1 MCKCNIWV
9 PVRILLC
16 IPSARSLVSVHECK
30 CMCFCIGLECSLGQI
45 KCSLR
50 SLTGFCVCSGPA
62 IARFVALSRHQKAV
76 CPWLKSTNKGPASN
90 RKCLCWGELCI
101 LWTCS
106 NVTNHMD
113 HVQYIYPHQSL
124 SPPFLFSPPPFLH
137 VQPFRSPSSI
147 TSLTLPSF
155 AIYKRSV
162 SIRLYHFH
170 HGEFRSHPSSAPSGG
185 RVHSAAKRV
194 GAYWVGW
201 MEIGERCVHAQ
212 RSVV

>member
-1 MCKCNIWV
+1 MRC
-9 PVRILLC
+9 RET
-16 IPSARSLVSVHECK
+16 STHESL
-30 CMCFCIGLECSLGQI
+30 LGQI

-50 SLTGFCVCSGPA
+50 SLTGFLVCSGPA

-76 CPWLKSTNKGPASN
+76 CPWLKSTNKDPASN
-90 RKCLCWGELCI
+90 RKCLYWGG
-101 LWTCS
+101 
-106 NVTNHMD
+106 VTVFVHRQRCYKPYGL
-113 HVQYIYPHQSL
+113 HTVHLSPSISLSSLSL
-124 SPPFLFSPPPFLH
+124 SPPPLFTH

-147 TSLTLPSF
+147 TLLTPPSL

-170 HGEFRSHPSSAPSGG
+170 HGESRSHPSSAPSGG

>member
-1 MCKCNIWV
+1 MHEVLHHSHVDWCRRAYFMRRTQK
-9 PVRILLC
+9 PT
-16 IPSARSLVSVHECK
+16 HEC
-30 CMCFCIGLECSLGQI
+30 LLGQM

-50 SLTGFCVCSGPA
+50 SLTGFLVCSGPA

-76 CPWLKSTNKGPASN
+76 CPWLKSTNKDPASN
-90 RKCLCWGELCI
+90 RKRLYWGELRFLC
-101 LWTCS
+101 TGS
-106 NVTNHMD
+106 DVTNHMD
-113 HVQYIYPHQSL
+113 YIQYIYPINLSLSSLSL
-124 SPPFLFSPPPFLH
+124 SPSPPFYTCST
-137 VQPFRSPSSI
+137 RSPSFI
-147 TSLTLPSF
+147 TLLTPPSL

-170 HGEFRSHPSSAPSGG
+170 HGESRSHPSSAPSGG